1 MVIRPLSRRAALR
14 GAGLCLSLPFL
25 DAMIG
30 PRGVSAQT
38 APVQRFIALFY
49 PNGTDPR
56 KWNPAAGALSA
67 ASLPECLTDLA
78 GFAAEGI
85 WPAEEASFSEVT
97 VVSGIDHSGV
107 STDIHVP
114 SMALSAHKGQ
124 KNNYTPPQ
132 PTLDQ
137 YLADS
142 LQGDTPYRNLAL
154 SATDSTD
161 IAQGNIS
168 FRAGGQAETV
178 VRSPKALF
186 DTLFGK
192 GEIGGGGVDMAA
204 RDKLSKRQG
213 SLLDFLTEDVTRL
226 QARLGAAD
234 KLRVAQHLE
243 SIYEVEKQV
252 NAMAAPTTASCTA
265 PTAPASGGNWH
276 SKTKAFID
284 LAVLAMACDLTRV
297 VTIQYSDCWGVNYT
311 DYPIGAGKEALTA
324 WSDHFISH
332 KLDDQAR
339 ATGLDVLDRAEAQ
352 TIADARVV
360 AISRFQ
366 VRRFAYLVNALRRAQ
381 TATGATLLDETLAL
395 YASEN
400 GDGDSHARKNM
411 PSLLAGHDSGFQTG
425 RAVNAENQV
434 TGALHA
440 SIIKRFGLDVATYG
454 DPAGPAIADL

>member
-1 MVIRPLSRRAALR
+1 MVTRPLSRRAALR
-14 GAGLCLSLPFL
+14 GAGLCLSLPLL

-30 PRGVSAQT
+30 PRGVRAQT

-56 KWNPAAGALSA
+56 KWNPPAGALSA
-67 ASLPECLTDLA
+67 PSLPECLTDLA

-137 YLADS
+137 YLADG

-186 DTLFGK
+186 DSLFGK
-192 GEIGGGGVDMAA
+192 GEPGGGMDTAA
-204 RDKLSKRQG
+204 REKLHKRQA
-213 SLLDFLTEDVTRL
+213 SLLDFLTEDITRL
-226 QARLGAAD
+226 QSRLGAAD

-243 SIYEVEKQV
+243 SVYEVEKQV
-252 NAMAAPTTASCTA
+252 NAMAVPTTCTV
-265 PTAPASGGNWH
+265 PTAPSSGGNWH

-297 VTIQYSDCWGVNYT
+297 VTIQYSDSWGVNYT
-311 DYPIGAGKEALTA
+311 DYPLGAGKEALKD

-332 KLDDQAR
+332 KLDDQDR
-339 ATGLDVLDRAEAQ
+339 ATDLDGLDRAEAQ
-352 TIADARVV
+352 KIADARVV
-360 AISRFQ
+360 ATSRFK
-366 VRRFAYLVNALRRAQ
+366 VRRFAYLVNALKRAQ
-381 TATGATLLDETLAL
+381 TATGGTLLDETLAL

-411 PSLLAGHDSGFQTG
+411 PTLLAGHAGGFQTG
-425 RAVNAENQV
+425 RAVNADNQV

-440 SIIKRFGLDVATYG
+440 SIIKRFGLEVAAYG
-454 DPAGPAIADL
+454 DPAGAAIADL